1 MAENF
6 FGLTDTGRIRDNN
19 EDAFVA
25 QAVFNKQWVLAS
37 VIDGVGGYEGG
48 EVAAEITKEEFLNS
62 FTTLPSDPI
71 RKMKEAIISSNERIY
86 KEKLETGKNSSMACV
101 VTLALVDVK
110 NNKFYYAHVG
120 DTRLYLY
127 RDHSLIKVTRD
138 QSFVGYLEDSGRI
151 SEEEAMRH
159 PKRNE
164 INKALGFDNQSILA
178 EDYIETGE
186 SPFLPGDALLICSD
200 GLSDM
205 ISSARI
211 SQVLEKKSSLEQKA
225 AELIEAANEAGGKDN
240 ITVVLVQNNKKPL
253 KQPASKPVLVKK
265 KKVEPVISRNDMDE
279 SVEPLATTKHQTVAS
294 QVSNPGKRHNNILWI
309 LSILCLLFLSGF
321 IWMWWSKNHFSGTP
335 GEVVKK
341 EKNVQEIR
349 LQTFINA
356 SPGDTVELETG
367 SKDHILYLT
376 DTLWVNRP
384 SLYLKGKNAILLKDS
399 SSSNRVAIMV
409 SPECRS
415 LVIDSLTI
423 DGFDIGIS
431 MTGKES
437 LQLKGVKFK
446 NCPINVAFRFSGTG
460 DLKTVFRNATLS
472 KDTTAQNSIH

>member
-1 MAENF
+1 MADNF

-19 EDAFVA
+19 EDAFIA
-25 QAVFNKQWVLAS
+25 QSVFNKQWVLAS

-48 EVAAEITKEEFLNS
+48 EVAAAITREEFLHS
-62 FTTLPSDPI
+62 FTSLSVDPI
-71 RKMKEAIISSNERIY
+71 SQMRKAIISSNDKIY
-86 KEKLETGKNSSMACV
+86 REKLESSKNPSMACV
-101 VTLALVDVK
+101 VTLALVDIK

-120 DTRLYLY
+120 DARLYLY

-138 QSFVGYLEDSGRI
+138 QSFVGYLEDSGRL
-151 SEEEAMRH
+151 SEEEAMKH

-164 INKALGFDNQSILA
+164 INKALGFDTQSILA

-186 SPFLPGDALLICSD
+186 SPFLPGDSLLICSD

-205 ISSARI
+205 IDSLRI
-211 SQVLEKKSSLEQKA
+211 SQVLEKKSTLEQKA
-225 AELIEAANEAGGKDN
+225 GELIEAANEAGGKDN

-265 KKVEPVISRNDMDE
+265 KKTDPVNSKNNIEEKVEPVVSSSHQR
-279 SVEPLATTKHQTVAS
+279 VENQAPLQGNK
-294 QVSNPGKRHNNILWI
+294 NNGIIWL
-309 LSILCLLFLSGF
+309 LSLLCLLFLTGF

-356 SPGDTVELETG
+356 SPGDTVDLQAG
-367 SKDHILYLT
+367 NKDHILYLT

-384 SLYLKGKNAILLKDS
+384 SLYLKGKNTILVKDS
-399 SSSNRVAIMV
+399 SSSNHVAIMV

-431 MTGKES
+431 MAGKEN
-437 LQLKGVKFK
+437 LQLKGVKFR
-446 NCPINVAFRFSGTG
+446 NCSINVAYRYSGTG
-460 DLKTVFRNATLS
+460 DLKSVFRNTTES